1 MPLLDNLLGQPRP
14 ESLDDVML
22 PTSGAAF
29 PSSAS
34 MQDEILYFLLV
45 DRFSDGREASRP
57 LLDRNDLAAARPSGA
72 GGAPFDFGDWAKSGA
87 DRYQGGTIKGV
98 QSKLGYL
105 KALGVT
111 TLWLSPVFKQRGHEN
126 TYHGYGVQDFLE
138 VDPRFGTRQDLVDL
152 VQATHA
158 QGIRIIL
165 DIIFNHSGHNFN
177 YDARETG
184 NKVVEPPYRGFPD
197 FYHRFGGWLDINGN
211 TTSVIAGSEDGV
223 FPLELQ
229 SPERYSRAGK
239 GELGAGELDD
249 PHAEHKRTDF
259 FALRD
264 LRTDDNDML
273 ADLAKVY
280 QYWIALT
287 DCDGFRIDT
296 LKHVG
301 LSEARNFCG
310 AIKEF
315 AALIGKND
323 FFLVGEVAGG
333 SFAQDVYLD
342 GLVRNINSVLDIGEA
357 RLSLTSIGK
366 GFAHPNDYF
375 GTFNEL
381 DPGFGSHRNVGSR
394 HVSILNDHDHV
405 FGEKVRFTPDL
416 SFDHQIVAPTAIQ
429 LFSLGIP
436 CIYYGTEQA
445 FSLPEASVTGQ
456 LPGFNNGESV
466 SDRYLREA
474 MFGPEHPRHAGRA
487 GLPQATAGLD
497 PAVPGF
503 GPFATSGHHCF
514 DENHPAFVR
523 LAALN
528 RVRQRFP
535 VLRFGRQYLRP
546 HDVGGHRF
554 VPGGGSLIGWSRI
567 LGGIEALVLVN
578 SNGTQNRQGRVLVD
592 ASLNQAGGTM
602 TVIANSAESADPA
615 GFAGSHR
622 IGSTV
627 PVEKDPDGAT
637 FVTIGQVGPSEV
649 LILTNQP

>member
-22 PTSGAAF
+22 PASGAAF

-45 DRFSDGREASRP
+45 DRFSDGREANRP
-57 LLDRNDLAAARPSGA
+57 LLNRNDLAAARPRGA
-72 GGAPFDFGDWAKSGA
+72 GGVPFDFGAWAESGA
-87 DRYQGGTIKGV
+87 RRYQGGTIRGV

-105 KALGVT
+105 RALGVT
-111 TLWLSPVFKQRGHEN
+111 MLWLSPVFKQRGHQD
-126 TYHGYGVQDFLE
+126 TYHGYGIQDFLD

-152 VQATHA
+152 VQAAHA

-177 YDARETG
+177 YDATET
-184 NKVVEPPYRGFPD
+184 NNNVFEPPYRPFPD
-197 FYHRFGGWLDINGN
+197 FYRRFGGWLNADGN
-211 TTSVIAGSEDGV
+211 ATPTIAGSEDGV
-223 FPLELQ
+223 FPVELQ
-229 SPERYSRAGK
+229 SPERFSRAGT
-239 GELGAGELDD
+239 GDLGAGDLND
-249 PHAEHKRTDF
+249 PHAEHKRSDF
-259 FALRD
+259 LTLRD

-296 LKHVG
+296 LKHVA
-301 LSEARNFCG
+301 LPEARNFCG

-315 AALIGKND
+315 AASIGKKD

-333 SFAQDVYLD
+333 SFTQDVFIDALI
-342 GLVRNINSVLDIGEA
+342 RNINAVLDIGEA
-357 RLSLTSIGK
+357 RLSLTAIGK
-366 GFAHPNDYF
+366 GFAHPDDYF

-405 FGEKVRFTPDL
+405 SGDKVRFTPDL
-416 SFDHQIVAPTAIQ
+416 TFDHQIVAPTAIQ
-429 LFSLGIP
+429 LFTLGIP

-445 FSLPEASVTGQ
+445 FSLPEASVTRQ
-456 LPGFNNGESV
+456 LPNVNRGDSA
-466 SDRYLREA
+466 DRYLREA
-474 MFGPEHPRHAGRA
+474 MFGPEHPRRAGRA
-487 GLPQATAGLD
+487 GLPQAPAGLD
-497 PAVPGF
+497 PALLGF
-503 GPFATSGHHCF
+503 GPFATSGQHCF
-514 DENHPAFVR
+514 DETHPAFVR

-546 HDVGGHRF
+546 HDIGGHRF

-578 SNGTQNRQGRVLVD
+578 SNGTQSRQGRVLID

-602 TVIANSAESADPA
+602 TVIANTAESAAPA
-615 GFAGSHR
+615 GFAGPHR
-622 IGSTV
+622 IGTTV

-649 LILTNQP
+649 VVLTNQP